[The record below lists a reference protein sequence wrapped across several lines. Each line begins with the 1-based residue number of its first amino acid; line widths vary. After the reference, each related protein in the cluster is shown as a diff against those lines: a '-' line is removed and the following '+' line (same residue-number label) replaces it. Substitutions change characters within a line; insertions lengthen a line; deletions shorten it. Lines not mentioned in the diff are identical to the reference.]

1 MTPNEDAFLRE
12 LRQLLR
18 KHMVRLSDLAEWQG
32 EEPAVS
38 EWTFQGLGIV
48 LGISTVADELKY
60 PEE

>member
-1 MTPNEDAFLRE
+1 
-12 LRQLLR
+12 
-18 KHMVRLSDLAEWQG
+18 MVRLSDVAEWQG

-48 LGISTVADELKY
+48 LGITTVADELKH